1 MSQVFSIGADYRTAP
16 RALLDSIGVPSANVI
31 GKLRQLLATRTVQE
45 AAIVST
51 CIRTEVYCITDD
63 KPDSEQTRA
72 EVAKWLAGGSCGG
85 LFQLEDRAAV
95 SRLFRI
101 AGGLESQ
108 IIGETEI
115 TGQIKKAAS
124 SAREAGSAGAVMS
137 RLLDSSLAAA
147 KAVRTAT
154 AIGRHSLSYPA
165 LAAQAASGIF
175 GAFDTMSVLFVG
187 SGEMTLA
194 GVPLFAG
201 RGARKI
207 AVAGRDI
214 AKAQNVIGEYQ
225 NGEAFGIKD
234 LPKRLA
240 GFDVVISSTASS
252 VPVIGKGAVESAV
265 RARRKKP
272 MMFADLASPRD
283 LEGEID
289 LMDDVY
295 VYDLAHF
302 GRRAEASQHLRKSEL
317 PAAAALIEKH
327 VDDFYR
333 WLQNR
338 KRAPQAGE
346 LRRRAEQTR
355 KTETDAALNKLAAG
369 EDAAKIIGALSR
381 KLTGK
386 LLHHA
391 HTLNIDTGGDYRD
404 DDKSGGKKDY

>member
-1 MSQVFSIGADYRTAP
+1 MAQVFSIGADFRTAP
-16 RALLDSIGVPSANVI
+16 RALLDSIGVPAANVI
-31 GKLRQLLATRTVQE
+31 GKLRQLLATRAVRE

-51 CIRTEVYCITDD
+51 CIRTEVYCVADQSRD
-63 KPDSEQTRA
+63 ARA
-72 EVAKWLAGGSCGG
+72 EVARWLAGGGLTSG

-108 IIGETEI
+108 IIGEPEI
-115 TGQIKKAAS
+115 TGQIKKAAE
-124 SAREAGSAGAVMS
+124 SARAAGSAGAVMS
-137 RLLDSSLAAA
+137 RLLDCSLSAA

-165 LAAQAASGIF
+165 LAAQAATGIF
-175 GAFDTMSVLFVG
+175 GGFDTMSVLFVG
-187 SGEMTLA
+187 SGEMTLS

-201 RGARKI
+201 RGVRKI

-214 AKAQNVIGEYQ
+214 AKAKKVVAGYE
-225 NGEAFGIKD
+225 NGEAFVIGD
-234 LPKRLA
+234 VPKRLA

-265 RARRKKP
+265 KTRRKKP

-283 LEGEID
+283 LESEID
-289 LMDDVY
+289 AMDDVY

-302 GRRAEASQHLRKSEL
+302 GRRAEASQQLRALEL
-317 PAAAALIEKH
+317 PAAAALVEEH

-333 WLQNR
+333 WLRARQN
-338 KRAPQAGE
+338 APQTGE

-355 KTETDAALNKLAAG
+355 IAETNAALGKLAAG
-369 EDAAKIIGALSR
+369 EDAAKVIGALSR
-381 KLTGK
+381 RLTGK

-391 HTLNIDTGGDYRD
+391 HTLNNTLYNHSSPD
-404 DDKSGGKKDY
+404 DDGESGKAN

>member
-1 MSQVFSIGADYRTAP
+1 MSQVFSIGADFRTAP
-16 RALLDSIGVPSANVI
+16 RALLDSIGVPAANVI
-31 GKLRQLLATRTVQE
+31 GRLRQLLATRAVRE

-51 CIRTEVYCITDD
+51 CIRTEVYCVADGGED
-63 KPDSEQTRA
+63 ARA
-72 EVAKWLAGGSCGG
+72 RVAGWLAGGGGNDDMTNG
-85 LFQLEDRAAV
+85 LFHLEDRAAV

-115 TGQIKKAAS
+115 IGQIKKAAA

-165 LAAQAASGIF
+165 LAAQAATGIF
-175 GAFDTMSVLFVG
+175 GAFDDMSVLFVG
-187 SGEMTLA
+187 AGQMTLTGA
-194 GVPLFAG
+194 PLFAR

-207 AVAGRDI
+207 AVAGRDL
-214 AKAQNVIGEYQ
+214 AKAQNIIAGYK
-225 NGEAFGIKD
+225 NGEAFVIKD

-265 RARRKKP
+265 KARRKKP

-289 LMDDVY
+289 AMDDVY

-302 GRRAEASQHLRKSEL
+302 GRRAEASQQLRHLQL
-317 PAAAALIEKH
+317 PAAAALTEKH
-327 VDDFYR
+327 VDAFYR
-333 WLQNR
+333 WLHSRQN
-338 KRAPQAGE
+338 APKAGE
-346 LRRRAEQTR
+346 LRRRAESTR
-355 KTETDAALNKLAAG
+355 QAETDAALGKLAAG
-369 EDAAKIIGALSR
+369 EDPAKIIGALSR
-381 KLTGK
+381 RLTGK

-391 HTLNIDTGGDYRD
+391 HTLNSGITDDGGE
-404 DDKSGGKKDY
+404 GGKTH